1 MMVECMVVKM
11 DWALVALLL
20 LIVGCITGSIT
31 ILFAF
36 WNFVIGTFDVWDT
49 GQNLVVLVSGFV
61 SIVTLSS
68 TYIVV
73 HKKL

>member
-20 LIVGCITGSIT
+20 LIVGCITGNIT